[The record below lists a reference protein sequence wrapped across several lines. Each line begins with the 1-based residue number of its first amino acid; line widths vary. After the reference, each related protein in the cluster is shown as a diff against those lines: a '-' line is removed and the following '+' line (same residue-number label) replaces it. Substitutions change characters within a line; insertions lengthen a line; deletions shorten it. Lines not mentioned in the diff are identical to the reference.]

1 MTDLI
6 AHTFS
11 LSVVLAVVVCAALL
25 GLLLY
30 RDKPDFL
37 LRRKQRLLRALAG
50 TRLHAVIVRRR
61 LDPAD
66 YVEHTDP
73 EAMQRQLQRCKSCKH
88 TEECDRTINSA
99 GGDPPIPHCPNRAEI
114 LATCDARGLRT
125 GGGSYKAALR

>member
-6 AHTFS
+6 AHTYS

-30 RDKPDFL
+30 RDSAGFL
-37 LRRKQRLLRALAG
+37 RRRKQRLLRALAG

-61 LDPAD
+61 LDPAE
-66 YVEHTDP
+66 YVEHTDT
-73 EAMQRQLQRCKSCKH
+73 EAMERQLRRCKSCDVTAK
-88 TEECDRTINSA
+88 CDRTINSSS
-99 GGDPPIPHCPNRAEI
+99 GDPPIAHCPNRAEI

-125 GGGSYKAALR
+125 GGSSYRPARR